1 LRIRAWF
8 RYFTLGDIILILLM
22 CLVAAG
28 LSVFLPSR
36 IVAAGDLV
44 FIQSGPKLIGRYS
57 LNIDRVVSVEG
68 PLGETKV
75 QIKAGRV
82 SILSSPC
89 PNHYCVKMGDISGG
103 GTALLCVPNQI
114 IVRVGGDESMQLDAI
129 SR

>member
-1 LRIRAWF
+1 
-8 RYFTLGDIILILLM
+8 M
-22 CLVAAG
+22 
-28 LSVFLPSR
+28 P
-36 IVAAGDLV
+36 
-44 FIQSGPKLIGRYS
+44 